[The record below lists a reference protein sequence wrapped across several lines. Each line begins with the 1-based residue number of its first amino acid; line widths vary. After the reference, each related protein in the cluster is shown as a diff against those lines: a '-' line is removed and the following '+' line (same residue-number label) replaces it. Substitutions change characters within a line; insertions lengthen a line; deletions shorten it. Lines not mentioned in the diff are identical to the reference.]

1 MALSEA
7 QKRAYQEG
15 AKLLKGA
22 ARRQFMARIVQSLGS
37 GGQSQAERELG
48 WNRVTIRKG
57 QREIEQ
63 GEPIIDNFA
72 GRGRKSVESRLPQ
85 LLADIETIAGEQSQT
100 DPTFRTTRLYTRLTV
115 RAMRQQ
121 LIVQKGYSEAD
132 LPSDEALRVRMNR

>member
-1 MALSEA
+1 M
-7 QKRAYQEG
+7 
-15 AKLLKGA
+15 
-22 ARRQFMARIVQSLGS
+22 
-37 GGQSQAERELG
+37 
-48 WNRVTIRKG
+48 TIRKG

-63 GEPIIDNFA
+63 GESIIDNFA